1 MSDDIKLCGKN
12 KDDKGLQIPE
22 GAACSFK
29 SDDQE
34 VRICSLNKDVKVV

>member
-1 MSDDIKLCGKN
+1 MSDDIKFCGKN